1 VRLALA
7 STSPYRKSLLARIV
21 PEFTIVDP
29 GVDEAAAELGML
41 SPGDRARELACR
53 KALAGARSCHQAIVL
68 GSDQVCALD
77 DQVFDKPG
85 SVERAIAQLRR
96 LSGRTHSL
104 ITAVALARAG
114 ESECF
119 TSFAVVS
126 RMTMRALSD
135 PELAAYVAADRPLDC
150 AGAYRIEG
158 RGIGLFDAVESSDWN
173 AIVGLPLLA
182 TRAALAAAGV
192 PLG

>member
-1 VRLALA
+1 MRLALA
-7 STSPYRKSLLARIV
+7 STSPYRKALLARIV
-21 PEFTIVDP
+21 PEFTVVDP
-29 GVDEAAAELGML
+29 GVDESAAELGTL

-53 KALAGARSCHQAIVL
+53 KALAGARKCPRTIVL

-85 SVERAIAQLRR
+85 TVERAIAQLQR

-104 ITAVALARAG
+104 ITAVALARDG

-119 TSFAVVS
+119 TSLVVVS

-135 PELAAYVAADRPLDC
+135 PEPAAYVAADRPLDC
-150 AGAYRIEG
+150 AGSYRIEG
-158 RGIGLFDAVESSDWN
+158 RGIGLFEAVESSDWN

-192 PLG
+192 QVV

>member
-1 VRLALA
+1 MRLALA

-21 PEFTIVDP
+21 SEFTIVDP
-29 GVDEAAAELGML
+29 GVDESAAELDSL
-41 SPGDRARELACR
+41 SPHDRARELACR
-53 KALAGARSCHQAIVL
+53 KALAGARRCPGAIVL
-68 GSDQVCALD
+68 GSDQVCALG
-77 DQVFDKPG
+77 DQVLDKPG

-119 TSFAVVS
+119 ATFAVVS
-126 RMTMRALSD
+126 RMRMRALSD
-135 PELAAYVAADRPLDC
+135 SQLAAYVAADQPLDC
-150 AGAYRIEG
+150 AGSYRIEG

-173 AIVGLPLLA
+173 AIVGLPLLM
-182 TRAALAAAGV
+182 TRAALVAAGV
-192 PLG
+192 DLS